1 MQSKIVALLAPEGSL
16 EATLLVRRANGQFAL
31 ERIDARVAQA
41 ARLAA
46 SYPGARRSAIQAAAI
61 RAAMC

>member
-46 SYPGARRSAIQAAAI
+46 SYPNAQRSSSPAFEVFAA
-61 RAAMC
+61 

>member
-1 MQSKIVALLAPEGSL
+1 MQSKIVALLSSEGSL

-46 SYPGARRSAIQAAAI
+46 SYPGARRSSFPALEVFAA
-61 RAAMC
+61 